1 MRQHYRIGS
10 SEPWMIELLV
20 SCALAKLCVV
30 GHRLSRLQGAQRAQ
44 NRNGHCFR
52 ARWGRKK
59 PRIGHPNAAVNTLLH
74 QVPSS

>member
-1 MRQHYRIGS
+1 MRLHYRIGS

-52 ARWGRKK
+52 AR
-59 PRIGHPNAAVNTLLH
+59 
-74 QVPSS
+74 